1 MNTDLL
7 VELNAMV
14 LASGEA
20 APALQFRVDTLLFS
34 LLIFVLLILLLRK
47 FAWTPIIE
55 GLEKRESGI
64 ANNIH
69 DAQTANDKAK
79 ALLAQYEQQI
89 QAARDEASALVAE
102 AKQDAQRARE
112 KILAEAGDEAQRQR
126 DKAVA
131 EIKAAKDEAVRELAE
146 RSVDSAVSLAGSLV
160 GKELT
165 TDDHQQLIEQ
175 SLERFAQSS

>member
-7 VELNAMV
+7 LEFDALL

-34 LLIFVLLILLLRK
+34 LLIFVLLIFLLARY
-47 FAWTPIIE
+47 AWKPIME
-55 GLEKRESGI
+55 GLDKRESGI
-64 ANNIH
+64 ANSINE
-69 DAQTANDKAK
+69 ARTANEKAQ
-79 ALLAQYEQQI
+79 ALLAQYQQQL
-89 QAARDEASALVAE
+89 QAARDEDSDLVAE

-112 KILAEAGDEAQRQR
+112 KIMAEANVEAQRQR

-131 EIKAAKDEAVRELAE
+131 EINAAKDEAVRELAE

-160 GKELT
+160 GKELST
-165 TDDHQQLIEQ
+165 NDHQRLIEQ

>member
-1 MNTDLL
+1 MNTNLILEFDALL
-7 VELNAMV
+7 

-34 LLIFVLLILLLRK
+34 LLIFVLLIWLLGK
-47 FAWTPIIE
+47 YAWKPIMD
-55 GLEKRESGI
+55 GLEMRETGI
-64 ANNIH
+64 ANNINEAKAANEK
-69 DAQTANDKAK
+69 AQ
-79 ALLAQYEQQI
+79 ALLAQYDQKL

-112 KILAEAGDEAQRQR
+112 KILAEAGQEAQRQR

-131 EIKAAKDEAVRELAE
+131 EITAAKNEAVRELAQ

-160 GKELT
+160 GKELSAS
-165 TDDHQQLIEQ
+165 DHQRLIEQ